1 MQIKIDDQ
9 GYISE
14 FAIVGEL
21 IGDSIEVDTPDDP
34 DFMLKYGS
42 YKYENGK
49 LLYDV
54 NKNDVIA
61 HEKHLT
67 ELREMREKECF
78 KIINRGMLWYNTLA
92 EDQVAELGQ
101 WYQDWL
107 DVTDTLVI
115 PTMPEWIK

>member
-61 HEKHLT
+61 HEKYLT

-78 KIINRGMLWYNTLA
+78 KIINRGILWYNTLT

-101 WYQDWL
+101 WYQAWL
-107 DVTDTLVI
+107 DVTDTLVV
-115 PTMPEWIK
+115 PTTPEWIK